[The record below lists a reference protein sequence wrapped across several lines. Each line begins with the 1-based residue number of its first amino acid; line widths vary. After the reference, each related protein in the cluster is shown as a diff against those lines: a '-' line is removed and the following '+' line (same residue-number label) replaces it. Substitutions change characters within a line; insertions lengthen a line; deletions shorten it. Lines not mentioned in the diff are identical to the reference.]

1 MTGKVSSIKKDR
13 PFVASPDMLKLEIA
27 LWSDGVH
34 RVAGLDE
41 VGRGCIAG
49 PVVASA
55 VVLHSLS
62 ANILY
67 RAGVRDSKTLSAGRR
82 ESLEKLIR
90 ECAVDVSIGV
100 IWPEEIDRL
109 NILQASL
116 KAMAVA
122 VAGLVRS
129 PEMLLVDG
137 NQNVPC
143 DIPQRA
149 VVRGDSCSIS
159 IAAASIVAK
168 VYRDGLMCRIA
179 ADYPEYLFHKHKG
192 YPTPEHI
199 AALKLHGISNVH
211 RKSFEPVR
219 RYLTE
224 VASLF

>member
-1 MTGKVSSIKKDR
+1 
-13 PFVASPDMLKLEIA
+13 MLEFENA
-27 LWSDGVH
+27 LWSKEVH

-49 PVVASA
+49 PVVAAA
-55 VVLHSLS
+55 VVLHPLS
-62 ANILY
+62 ANPLY
-67 RAGVRDSKTLSAGRR
+67 KAGVRDSKTLSAGRR

-90 ECAVDVSIGV
+90 ECAIDVSIGV
-100 IWPEEIDRL
+100 VWPEEIDRL

-116 KAMAVA
+116 KAMAMA
-122 VAGLVRS
+122 VAGLAHG

-137 NQNVPC
+137 NQSVPC
-143 DIPQRA
+143 DIPQRL

-179 ADYPEYLFHKHKG
+179 SDYPEYLFHKHKG

-199 AALKLHGISNVH
+199 AALKRYGISNVH

-219 RYLTE
+219 RYLSKA
-224 VASLF
+224 ASLF

>member
-1 MTGKVSSIKKDR
+1 
-13 PFVASPDMLKLEIA
+13 MLKLETA
-27 LWSDGVH
+27 LWSHGV
-34 RVAGLDE
+34 RMVAGLDE

-62 ANILY
+62 ADMLY
-67 RAGVRDSKTLSAGRR
+67 KAGVRDSKTLSAGRR

-90 ECAVDVSIGV
+90 EYAIDVSIGV
-100 IWPEEIDRL
+100 IWQEEIDRM

-122 VAGLVRS
+122 VAGLSCR
-129 PEMLLVDG
+129 PDMLLVDG

-149 VVRGDSCSIS
+149 VVRGDSCSVS

-168 VYRDGLMCRIA
+168 VYRDGLMCHIA

-192 YPTPEHI
+192 YPTQEHI
-199 AALKLHGISNVH
+199 AALKRHGISNVH

-219 RYLTE
+219 RYLTQ
-224 VASLF
+224 APSLLF